1 MRRSLF
7 AWACAAVL
15 AVSVSV
21 AQAQFAVAVRKPER
35 PIPAI
40 ERVLVISVDGLRPDR
55 ALLANMPTLRAML
68 RDGSYTFWAKTTV
81 VAITLPSHTSMVTGV
96 APGKHGISWNHDLP
110 FKEPVYP
117 NQPTLMEMAKK
128 VGYTTAMAAGKSKF
142 DTLAKPGTVDHLFV
156 PEKGT
161 VTNEVVLAEAV
172 KIIERHK
179 PEVFYLHFAEVDST
193 GHRHGWGS
201 SQQLEAIERTD
212 RQLAEVYAALDRAGV
227 RESTLVILSADH
239 GGAGLSHG
247 AEDPRSRHIPWIA
260 SGPGTRKFFDITQI
274 GAREVRTE
282 DTCATA
288 CYVLG
293 LAQQPYFDGK
303 PVYEAFVEAK

>member
-7 AWACAAVL
+7 VWVFAMAV
-15 AVSVSV
+15 AGATV

-68 RDGSYTFWAKTTV
+68 HDGAYTFWAKTTV

-96 APGKHGISWNHDLP
+96 TPNKHGISWNHDLP
-110 FKEPVYP
+110 LSQPVYP

-128 VGYTTAMAAGKSKF
+128 VGYTTAMVAGKSKF
-142 DTLAKPGTVDHLFV
+142 DTLGKPGTLDYMFV

-161 VTNEVVLAEAV
+161 VGNDVVLAEALKV
-172 KIIERHK
+172 IEQHK
-179 PEVFYLHFAEVDST
+179 PEVLYLHFAEVDST

-201 SQQLEAIERTD
+201 AEQFAAIERT
-212 RQLAEVYAALDRAGV
+212 
-227 RESTLVILSADH
+227 
-239 GGAGLSHG
+239 
-247 AEDPRSRHIPWIA
+247 
-260 SGPGTRKFFDITQI
+260 
-274 GAREVRTE
+274 
-282 DTCATA
+282 
-288 CYVLG
+288 
-293 LAQQPYFDGK
+293 
-303 PVYEAFVEAK
+303 